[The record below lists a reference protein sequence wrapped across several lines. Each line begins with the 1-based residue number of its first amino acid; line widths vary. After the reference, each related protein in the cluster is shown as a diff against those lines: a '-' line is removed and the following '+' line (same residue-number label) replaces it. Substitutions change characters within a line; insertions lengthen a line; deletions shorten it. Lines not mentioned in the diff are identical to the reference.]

1 MSHEASQEAGLR
13 VRTTRARTVRLDQS
27 TRLLAAVLA
36 ARDDWRARR
45 EPLAAAVLVLVVAW
59 ALLALRRVRRAS
71 LRKPGPELQPAPTVL
86 AVARLLAPY
95 PARSRRSGVR
105 RCWDGSG
112 MGRGRA
118 RCSDIA
124 ALDLPGGPDYCLQTS
139 VRVRQPRS
147 EPLALSIVAHR
158 FCGLADFAKPKG
170 RRLAMVNVSAEARL
184 RRPFKASHLESRYR
198 ILTSLAQ
205 ETWYRLQLARR

>member
-124 ALDLPGGPDYCLQTS
+124 ALDLPGGPDYCPQTS
-139 VRVRQPRS
+139 LMVWQPRS
-147 EPLALSIVAHR
+147 DRGIHVDTFE
-158 FCGLADFAKPKG
+158 C
-170 RRLAMVNVSAEARL
+170 NVGARL
-184 RRPFKASHLESRYR
+184 PCPCRPAPRECFWRLPGRHLLPRHCWNAPSR
-198 ILTSLAQ
+198 LHHSV
-205 ETWYRLQLARR
+205 